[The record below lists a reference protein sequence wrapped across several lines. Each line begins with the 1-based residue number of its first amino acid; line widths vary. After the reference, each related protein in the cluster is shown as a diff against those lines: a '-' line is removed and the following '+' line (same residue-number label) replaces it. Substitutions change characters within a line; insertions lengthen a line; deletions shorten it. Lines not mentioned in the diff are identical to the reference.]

1 MSESQTG
8 DPRERFIEDHPETL
22 KWSKDPVSRE
32 ERRRAN
38 EIFRWISKH

>member
-1 MSESQTG
+1 MTE

-32 ERRRAN
+32 ERRRAK
-38 EIFRWISKH
+38 EIFRWISQH